1 MLSLAAASSF
11 VGSSKTR
18 SFDLQVQRG
27 TTIRVGLAW
36 LCAPMLTITI
46 WRARAQVYAALCNL
60 AHAGPA
66 TTTRLGMLS
75 RPLELNRV
83 PAALGVEGDGTAVGT
98 VQLGPRLHPVD
109 ANALPSERLPGCG

>member
-36 LCAPMLTITI
+36 LSAPMFTI

-60 AHAGPA
+60 AHVGPA

-98 VQLGPRLHPVD
+98 VQLGSRLHPVD